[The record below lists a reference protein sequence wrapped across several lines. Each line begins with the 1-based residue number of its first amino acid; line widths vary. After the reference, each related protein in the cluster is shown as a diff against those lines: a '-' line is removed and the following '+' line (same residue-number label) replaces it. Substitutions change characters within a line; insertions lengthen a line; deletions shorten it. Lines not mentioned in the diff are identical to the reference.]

1 MKVNE
6 LRIGNYLLCGNK
18 TDLLGDLR
26 RVVMVLGVDN
36 SSIMY
41 CENYETSGVF
51 KSSFLAEN
59 FSPIPLTEEWLVR
72 FGFVH
77 DTFGWYSI
85 KIETYCYL
93 SIGFKKYPHI
103 EFCENICIYDHDFD
117 RAKICQHVHTLQ
129 NLYFALTGEELTLD
143 K

>member
-72 FGFVH
+72 FGFEVYAFDHKPNQYRFKEMLIIIRDGFFVDYGTSVKLPYVH
-77 DTFGWYSI
+77 
-85 KIETYCYL
+85 
-93 SIGFKKYPHI
+93 
-103 EFCENICIYDHDFD
+103 
-117 RAKICQHVHTLQ
+117 VLQ
-129 NLYFALTGEELTLD
+129 NLYFAKSSGEELTLHN
-143 K
+143 

>member
-72 FGFVH
+72 FGDIPWLFLDKDGYYFTIRRAKVYVLFVH
-77 DTFGWYSI
+77 S
-85 KIETYCYL
+85 
-93 SIGFKKYPHI
+93 
-103 EFCENICIYDHDFD
+103 
-117 RAKICQHVHTLQ
+117 LQ
-129 NLYFALTGEELTLD
+129 NAYFCIEGKEM
-143 K
+143 KW

>member
-1 MKVNE
+1 MKAND

-72 FGFVH
+72 FGFKLNKLGNLCLYFNK
-77 DTFGWYSI
+77 T
-85 KIETYCYL
+85 
-93 SIGFKKYPHI
+93 KKYITFKHYL
-103 EFCENICIYDHDFD
+103 NGWCIYLDHHPPCD
-117 RAKICQHVHTLQ
+117 HVHKLQ
-129 NLYFALTGEELTLD
+129 NLIFALTGEELTLHN
-143 K
+143 